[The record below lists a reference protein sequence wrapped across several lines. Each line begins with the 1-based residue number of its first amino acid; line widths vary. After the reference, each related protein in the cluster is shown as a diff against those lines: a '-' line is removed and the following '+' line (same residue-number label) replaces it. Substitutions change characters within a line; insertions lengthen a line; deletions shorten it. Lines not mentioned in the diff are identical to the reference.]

1 MVGFSVLISTALAA
15 QTALAGAVIRSRSNY
30 AVKEKHYVPRQWK
43 RVARAPAESII
54 NLNIALKQSQFEELE
69 RQLYQGR

>member
-15 QTALAGAVIRSRSNY
+15 QSALASSVIRSRTNY
-30 AVKEKHYVPRQWK
+30 AVKERHYVPRQWK
-43 RVARAPAESII
+43 KVARAPAEGII

-69 RQLYQGR
+69 RQLYQG